1 MKEYDEQRLRRAL
14 ERRIGRR
21 DLLQN
26 GAAMAL
32 IAGLAGCG
40 AGNASSGS
48 KEETEKPIAKK
59 VDGELLYFNFSEYVV
74 VSIGPASRAL
84 TMPRA
89 IRRENRSSPNS

>member
-1 MKEYDEQRLRRAL
+1 MWVRFRW
-14 ERRIGRR
+14 RRIGRR

-59 VDGELLYFNFSEYVV
+59 VDGDLLYFNYSE
-74 VSIGPASRAL
+74 
-84 TMPRA
+84 
-89 IRRENRSSPNS
+89 